1 MKRIIAI
8 EPGEWV
14 ILPCMLEDDKCYRRV
29 DVYPDGR
36 VEVSDDDRFDKS
48 DIYGADYRQFAEIYN
63 VHSDYMFFLRRPILL
78 SSEGTVSP
86 AGVRRL
92 ATLAWKPILME
103 V

>member
-14 ILPCMLEDDKCYRRV
+14 ILPCMLEDDQCYRRV

-48 DIYGADYRQFAEIYN
+48 DIYGSDYRQFAEIYN
-63 VHSDYMFFLRRPILL
+63 IRSDHMLFLRQPILL
-78 SSEGTVSP
+78 SPQGAVP
-86 AGVRRL
+86 VGGVRRL
-92 ATLAWKPILME
+92 ASLAWKPLLVE
-103 V
+103 F